1 MELSELK
8 LICASNLIRLR
19 TAAGLTQAEL
29 GAKLNYSDKSVS
41 KWERGEAIPDA
52 WVLTRLAEI
61 FDVTVDYILSSH
73 DAWVPPDQEV
83 DSPQYSRGMIYA
95 VAIVGVWTMALTGF
109 VVLWWIGYIYWQAF
123 FVGLTASAI
132 VYLGLSIYFKRLKNL
147 QYMLAALVLSIFIL
161 IYVLTLPFG
170 NNWLLSHTERSVA
183 NAVMD
188 GNDARINMTK
198 STMEMTATQFRYY
211 NEAGE
216 KVEYEKVLVPEE
228 NEMVLPNAK
237 KGKRFEFRSAYKPEK
252 GMDIVWTP
260 NWSKSP
266 DALAYALPTNTW
278 DVTVTKDQ
286 EFSTFTVDKIFDG
299 VVSSSNRW
307 HCKHKPLQSCS
318 PSHHFSYGHRC
329 SASNL
334 TSCQEHMSCRFPGYP
349 DRSSRCTIHSST
361 AYSWLHRQDCEHR
374 GQ

>member
-73 DAWVPPDQEV
+73 DAWVPPADEED
-83 DSPQYSRGMIYA
+83 DSPQYSRGMIDA

-109 VVLWWIGYIYWQAF
+109 VVLWWIGHIYWQAF

-170 NNWLLSHTERSVA
+170 NNWQLFLILIPAE
-183 NAVMD
+183 
-188 GNDARINMTK
+188 
-198 STMEMTATQFRYY
+198 
-211 NEAGE
+211 
-216 KVEYEKVLVPEE
+216 VLVFLACNIRRRPRRSK
-228 NEMVLPNAK
+228 PAK
-237 KGKRFEFRSAYKPEK
+237 
-252 GMDIVWTP
+252 
-260 NWSKSP
+260 
-266 DALAYALPTNTW
+266 
-278 DVTVTKDQ
+278 
-286 EFSTFTVDKIFDG
+286 
-299 VVSSSNRW
+299 
-307 HCKHKPLQSCS
+307 H
-318 PSHHFSYGHRC
+318 
-329 SASNL
+329 
-334 TSCQEHMSCRFPGYP
+334 
-349 DRSSRCTIHSST
+349 
-361 AYSWLHRQDCEHR
+361 
-374 GQ
+374 